1 MLLER
6 ILTDLDADVFHPF
19 LLLRKEL
26 PSGLVRNSK
35 PVSLFQKNLLTIDRC
50 MSTTIENGR
59 DLLVFLVRMDEGD
72 ACFPLHSPEKLS
84 VMISEI

>member
-50 MSTTIENGR
+50 MSTTIENER
-59 DLLVFLVRMDEGD
+59 DLLVFLFETMFLTFSIRRNLGKVPSSFAR
-72 ACFPLHSPEKLS
+72 
-84 VMISEI
+84 